1 MSDRGLRV
9 NEDIR
14 VREIR
19 VIDENGEQLGVMAP
33 RDALRIAR
41 ERGLDRRSC
50 ADCSSSCLSCDG
62 LRQVHV

>member
-19 VIDENGEQLGVMAP
+19 VIDENGEQLGVMTP
-33 RDALRIAR
+33 REALRIAR
-41 ERGLDRRSC
+41 ERGLDLAEV
-50 ADCSSSCLSCDG
+50 ADCPSSCLS
-62 LRQVHV
+62 